1 MKIIKMITV
10 LLGLSSTAS
19 AGEFEKDTFLTPNG
33 KEIVIYAIKH
43 GSLRITYDGLEIEV
57 DPVSKMEPATDYSKL
72 PKADYILVTHEHHDH
87 LDAQAIN
94 DLTKKG
100 TILITNNNC
109 SKILGKGE
117 VMKNGDQ
124 KKLKKGI
131 LLDAVPAYNTSEGR
145 TQFHPKG
152 RDNGFILTL
161 DGFRIYIAG
170 DTEDIPEMK
179 EMKNIDVAFLPTNQP
194 YTMTPEQ
201 TANAA
206 RIIQPKVLFPYHFGK
221 TKIEE
226 VSRLLK
232 GSGID
237 VRIRKYQ

>member
-1 MKIIKMITV
+1 MKIIKVLAI
-10 LLGLSSTAS
+10 LLGVSSTVQAE
-19 AGEFEKDTFLTPNG
+19 EFEKDTFLTPNG
-33 KEIVIYAIKH
+33 KEVAIYAIKH

-57 DPVSKMEPATDYSKL
+57 DPVSKMAPATDYSKL

-87 LDAQAIN
+87 LDAQAISG
-94 DLTKKG
+94 LTKKG
-100 TILITNNNC
+100 TVLITNKN
-109 SKILGKGE
+109 SADILGKGE
-117 VMKNGDQ
+117 VMKNGDH
-124 KKLKKGI
+124 KKLSKGI
-131 LLDAVPAYNTSEGR
+131 MLDAVPAYNTTEGR
-145 TQFHPKG
+145 TQYHPKG

-179 EMKNIDVAFLPTNQP
+179 DIKDIDVAFLPTNQP

-201 TANAA
+201 TARAA
-206 RIIQPKVLFPYHFGK
+206 RIIKPKVLFPYHYGK

-232 GSGID
+232 GSGVD

>member
-1 MKIIKMITV
+1 MKIIKMLSV
-10 LLGLSSTAS
+10 MLGLSSTVS
-19 AGEFEKDTFLTPNG
+19 AGEFEKDTFLTPQG
-33 KEIVIYAIKH
+33 KEVAVYAIKH
-43 GSLRITYDGLEIEV
+43 GSLRIAYDGMEIEV
-57 DPVSKMEPATDYSKL
+57 DPVTKMEPATDYSTL

-87 LDAQAIN
+87 LDAQAIS

-100 TILITNNNC
+100 TIIITNSNC
-109 SKILGKGE
+109 AKILGKGE
-117 VMKNGDQ
+117 IMKNGDH

-131 LLDAVPAYNTSEGR
+131 QLDAVPAYNTTEGR

-179 EMKNIDVAFLPTNQP
+179 DIKDIDVAFLPTNQP

-201 TANAA
+201 TARAA
-206 RIIQPKVLFPYHFGK
+206 RLIQPKILFPYHFGK

-226 VSRLLK
+226 VSRLLE